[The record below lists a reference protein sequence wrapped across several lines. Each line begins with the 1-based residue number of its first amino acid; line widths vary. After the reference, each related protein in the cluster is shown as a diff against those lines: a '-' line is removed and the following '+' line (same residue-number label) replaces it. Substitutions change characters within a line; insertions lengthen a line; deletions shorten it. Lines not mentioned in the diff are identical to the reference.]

1 MPPETLDYRRSG
13 VDVRAGE
20 QAVESI
26 RDTVRRSYNANVLSD
41 LGSFGGLFRF
51 HQPDMLD
58 PVLVAS
64 TDGVGTKLRVAI
76 MAGKYDTVGQ
86 DLVNHCVNDILVQGA
101 EPLFFLDYIGLG
113 KLQPEHVATLVEGM
127 ATACQ
132 ANSCALIGG
141 EMAEMPGFYQDADF
155 DLAGTIVGVVD
166 RHNILPAE
174 RIQAG
179 DLLVGLPSS
188 GLHTNG
194 YSLARQIVFEI
205 LNLAPDSYV
214 PDLGTTLAESLL
226 AVHLSY
232 LPTLKP
238 WLLNSGLHGLAHI
251 TGGGIPGNL
260 KRIIPSG
267 LTARVNSPLH
277 SLPPLFTWL
286 REAGNLSDDTMLE
299 AFNLGIG
306 MIAVLAPDTAP
317 EFLAANSARLIGE
330 IAIAGLDEPKVSFR
344 D

>member
-1 MPPETLDYRRSG
+1 MD
-13 VDVRAGE
+13 
-20 QAVESI
+20 SI
-26 RDTVRRSYNANVLSD
+26 RNIVRRSYNANVLSD

-51 HQPDMLD
+51 HQPELLD

-76 MAGKYDTVGQ
+76 MAGKYDSVGQ

-113 KLQPEHVATLVEGM
+113 KLQPQHVATLVEGM
-127 ATACQ
+127 VTACQ

-141 EMAEMPGFYQDADF
+141 EMAEMPGFYQNADF

-174 RIQAG
+174 RIQEG

-214 PDLGTTLAESLL
+214 PELGATVAESLL

-232 LPTLKP
+232 LETFQP
-238 WLLNSGLHGLAHI
+238 WLKNPGLHGLAHI

-260 KRIIPSG
+260 KRVIPTG
-267 LTARVNSPLH
+267 LSARVNNPLH
-277 SLPPLFTWL
+277 HLPPLFAWL
-286 REAGNLSDDTMLE
+286 RDAGKLSDDTMLE

-317 EFLAANSARLIGE
+317 EFLAANSAQLLGE
-330 IAIAGLDEPKVSFR
+330 IQVAGPDEPKVSFR
-344 D
+344 A